1 MLDGVR
7 LGEGT
12 VIKLIWSF
20 AEPNLKLRHDDLCD
34 VSIHGALHSV
44 TKLDETVLELLGRPQ
59 RQWDVTVTSR
69 YKWNTISYKYWNDT
83 NDELVD
89 RLRIKKRG
97 Q

>member
-1 MLDGVR
+1 V
-7 LGEGT
+7 E
-12 VIKLIWSF
+12 
-20 AEPNLKLRHDDLCD
+20 
-34 VSIHGALHSV
+34 
-44 TKLDETVLELLGRPQ
+44 LDETVLELLGRPQ